1 MSLYKSRAVLRL
13 RLLSGEAFNK
23 GQESKTLRLMEDWW
37 FHYKAF
43 ERQDTFLAAF
53 KQGRMT
59 IRQGPESQTYGVYEG
74 RDSGIAF
81 TARHGAVEG
90 AKYPGERY
98 RTGVDSVKERM
109 TPTNFGMDH
118 GERLKY
124 KHGLHDLSG
133 SLCSPVIPKIT
144 SQVRWK
150 WGKLATWITIFMP
163 MALPEDMATFHL
175 LNTKAKQARAE
186 QPNIYARVA
195 EMRRQMSRIKLAD
208 SVDIGAGLHDISADG
223 TTPKFRYGQKEVLG
237 TDRKPT
243 GVDLERQKKA
253 LDYTSILPT
262 SARATNMNEIVIAYR
277 QHEGNRFPL
286 FAKWNKDKNVFE
298 CLPDEPSSST
308 VTGKVIPD
316 NWAET
321 VQA

>member
-23 GQESKTLRLMEDWW
+23 GAEAKTLALMEDWW
-37 FHYKAF
+37 FHYKAW

-53 KQGRMT
+53 RQGRMT
-59 IRQGPESQTYGVYEG
+59 IRQGPDSQTYGVYQG

-81 TARHGAVEG
+81 TARRGEVEG
-90 AKYPGERY
+90 KAYPAERY
-98 RTGVDSVKERM
+98 RTGVDSVKERLNPS
-109 TPTNFGMDH
+109 TFGMDQ

-133 SLCSPVIPKIT
+133 SLCTPAIPKIT

-150 WGKLATWITIFMP
+150 WGKLASWVTIFMP
-163 MALPEDMATFHL
+163 MAQPEDLATFHL
-175 LNTKAKQARAE
+175 LNSKAKQARAE

-195 EMRRQMSRIKLAD
+195 DMRRQISRIKLAD
-208 SVDIGAGLHDISADG
+208 SVDIGAGLHDVAADG
-223 TTPKFRYGQKEVLG
+223 SDPKLRYGRKELG
-237 TDRKPT
+237 DKGQPT

-253 LDYTSILPT
+253 LDYPSILPT
-262 SARATNMNEIVIAYR
+262 SAKATNMNEIVIAYR
-277 QHEGNRFPL
+277 QHEGIRFPL
-286 FAKWNKDKNVFE
+286 FAKWNKEKNAFE
-298 CLPDEPSSST
+298 CLPDEPSSKT
-308 VTGKVIPD
+308 IAGELIPD
-316 NWAET
+316 TWADT